1 MDFLEAQSLILAM
14 TERVADEKIFL
25 RWIPYQADISFEEFK
40 SQLKTNSPTFTSNK
54 STDEIM
60 LDVKNILNQ
69 MQGGN

>member
-1 MDFLEAQSLILAM
+1 MNFLEAQSLILAM

-25 RWIPYQADISFEEFK
+25 RWIPYQADISYEEFK
-40 SQLKTNSPTFTSNK
+40 SQLKTNNSTFTSNK

>member
-1 MDFLEAQSLILAM
+1 M

-25 RWIPYQADISFEEFK
+25 RRIPYQADISFEEFK
-40 SQLKTNSPTFTSNK
+40 SQLKTNNSTFTSNK

>member
-1 MDFLEAQSLILAM
+1 M

-40 SQLKTNSPTFTSNK
+40 SQLKTNNSAFTSNK